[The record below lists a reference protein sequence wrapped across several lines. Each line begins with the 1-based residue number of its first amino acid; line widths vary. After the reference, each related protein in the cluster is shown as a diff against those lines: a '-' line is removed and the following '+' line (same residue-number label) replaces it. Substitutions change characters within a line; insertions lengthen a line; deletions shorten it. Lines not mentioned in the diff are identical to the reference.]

1 MHTCILFHSFLSCR
15 APECAKIRSKMV
27 FASSTDAVKKKLN
40 FNGPGKHCNDS
51 SDLLWADILDNVKGH

>member
-1 MHTCILFHSFLSCR
+1 MFSR
-15 APECAKIRSKMV
+15 APESAKIRSKMV

-51 SDLLWADILDNVKGH
+51 SDLEWKEMLEFVKGH